1 MVFMKRLYL
10 YLIKRFIGPF
20 FLTFFISIF
29 VLLMQFLWRYLDELV
44 GKGLETSIIVEL
56 MSYASLS
63 LVPMALPLAVLIA
76 SVMTFGNLGERSELI
91 AIKASGVSLLQIMKP
106 LIYLTSLITIVAYL
120 LANEVIPVTNAKFTA
135 LLWSIRE
142 QRPEMIIKEG
152 AFSNEIDGY
161 SIKVNRR
168 DDDSE
173 LLYGIMIYDH
183 TEDRGNVAV
192 TIADSGYL
200 RISDNK
206 QYMILTLYNGESYN
220 DEKPSGREKRT
231 SHPFRREKFSKQQ
244 IVISVKDYSLER
256 ADESI
261 FKDGYRMLK
270 NAQIASVVDSL
281 TKIYVETEKSTAFS
295 GNYNSELNDKI
306 KDHFRV
312 DSLKV
317 TDPADLKSVSVEF
330 DQIFTSLDNDKK
342 AMILEDAKRLAQSNQ
357 RNILQ
362 NEPILYNK
370 IKWINRHIIEWHRK
384 YTMSLACLIFFFIG
398 APLGAIIRKGGFGT
412 PVVVSILMF
421 IFYYIVS
428 MIGENFAREGV
439 WEPTLTM
446 WFSTF
451 FFLVI
456 SIFMTYQ
463 AVADTLLVSANVN
476 SKILK
481 RFKFLKSFLNSKE
494 EPDQNETSFF
504 DQ

>member
-1 MVFMKRLYL
+1 NDQ
-10 YLIKRFIGPF
+10 
-20 FLTFFISIF
+20 IS
-29 VLLMQFLWRYLDELV
+29 
-44 GKGLETSIIVEL
+44 
-56 MSYASLS
+56 
-63 LVPMALPLAVLIA
+63 
-76 SVMTFGNLGERSELI
+76 
-91 AIKASGVSLLQIMKP
+91 
-106 LIYLTSLITIVAYL
+106 
-120 LANEVIPVTNAKFTA
+120 
-135 LLWSIRE
+135 
-142 QRPEMIIKEG
+142 
-152 AFSNEIDGY
+152 
-161 SIKVNRR
+161 
-168 DDDSE
+168 
-173 LLYGIMIYDH
+173 
-183 TEDRGNVAV
+183 
-192 TIADSGYL
+192 
-200 RISDNK
+200 
-206 QYMILTLYNGESYN
+206 
-220 DEKPSGREKRT
+220 
-231 SHPFRREKFSKQQ
+231 
-244 IVISVKDYSLER
+244 
-256 ADESI
+256 
-261 FKDGYRMLK
+261 
-270 NAQIASVVDSL
+270 SVVDSL
-281 TKIYVETEKSTAFS
+281 TRIYVETEKSTTFS
-295 GNYNSELNDKI
+295 GNYNSELNEKI

-317 TDPADLKSVSVEF
+317 TKPADLKSVSVEF

-370 IKWINRHIIEWHRK
+370 IKWINKHIIEWHRK

-451 FFLVI
+451 FFLII

-463 AVADTLLVSANVN
+463 AVADTLLVSASVN

-481 RFKFLKSFLNSKE
+481 RFKFLKSFLYFKE
-494 EPDQNETSFF
+494 ESDQNETSVF